1 VEISEIVIDQ
11 AAIFCSDCRRR
22 GSHLRIQGLWP
33 GLVGFAKR
41 IRDNPMNTKIILVL
55 VVAITAALG
64 IQPASAGAIHSFVIT
79 EVSSTSLTVTYDGS
93 PLTVTFHGSESWTF
107 LLPAGFLSNDVGGL
121 VQWTEPENSN
131 LANQVSFGS
140 EITRGGFVVS
150 EQSILNQFPI
160 TANATSVEVGTDGGV
175 AVFATF
181 NDNAAGSETAP
192 DIGSTLG
199 LLFLALT
206 AVFGASR
213 LRSCQ
218 STVPTASSAGPRVP
232 PGILFIGET
241 CYLHNR
247 AAHHY

>member
-1 VEISEIVIDQ
+1 
-11 AAIFCSDCRRR
+11 
-22 GSHLRIQGLWP
+22 
-33 GLVGFAKR
+33 
-41 IRDNPMNTKIILVL
+41 MNTKIILVL

-93 PLTVTFHGSESWTF
+93 PLTVTFHSSESWTF

-121 VQWTEPENSN
+121 LQWTEPENSN

-150 EQSILNQFPI
+150 DQSILNQFPI
-160 TANATSVEVGTDGGV
+160 NADGTSVEVGTDGGV
-175 AVFATF
+175 PVLATF
-181 NDNAAGSETAP
+181 NDNASGSETAP
-192 DIGSTLG
+192 DTASTLS

-218 STVPTASSAGPRVP
+218 ST
-232 PGILFIGET
+232 
-241 CYLHNR
+241 
-247 AAHHY
+247 

>member
-1 VEISEIVIDQ
+1 
-11 AAIFCSDCRRR
+11 
-22 GSHLRIQGLWP
+22 
-33 GLVGFAKR
+33 
-41 IRDNPMNTKIILVL
+41 M
-55 VVAITAALG
+55 
-64 IQPASAGAIHSFVIT
+64 
-79 EVSSTSLTVTYDGS
+79 
-93 PLTVTFHGSESWTF
+93 
-107 LLPAGFLSNDVGGL
+107 
-121 VQWTEPENSN
+121 QWTEPENSN

-241 CYLHNR
+241 CYLRNR

>member
-1 VEISEIVIDQ
+1 
-11 AAIFCSDCRRR
+11 
-22 GSHLRIQGLWP
+22 
-33 GLVGFAKR
+33 
-41 IRDNPMNTKIILVL
+41 MNTKIILVL

-79 EVSSTSLTVTYDGS
+79 EVSSASLTVTYDGS

-150 EQSILNQFPI
+150 DQSILNQFPI

-175 AVFATF
+175 PVFAAF
-181 NDNAAGSETAP
+181 NDNAAGSETAL
-192 DIGSTLG
+192 DTGSTLG
-199 LLFLALT
+199 LLFFALT
-206 AVFGASR
+206 AVCGASR
-213 LRSCQ
+213 FRARQ
-218 STVPTASSAGPRVP
+218 ST
-232 PGILFIGET
+232 
-241 CYLHNR
+241 
-247 AAHHY
+247 

>member
-1 VEISEIVIDQ
+1 ML
-11 AAIFCSDCRRR
+11 RLR
-22 GSHLRIQGLWP
+22 GTGLTSQGLRVVTGIC
-33 GLVGFAKR
+33 GLRQAHKGQSDEHENHIGLSSR
-41 IRDNPMNTKIILVL
+41 HHRRTWN
-55 VVAITAALG
+55 
-64 IQPASAGAIHSFVIT
+64 PASAGAIHSFVIT

-150 EQSILNQFPI
+150 DQSILNQFPI

-218 STVPTASSAGPRVP
+218 ST
-232 PGILFIGET
+232 
-241 CYLHNR
+241 
-247 AAHHY
+247 

>member
-1 VEISEIVIDQ
+1 
-11 AAIFCSDCRRR
+11 
-22 GSHLRIQGLWP
+22 
-33 GLVGFAKR
+33 VGFAKR

-131 LANQVSFGS
+131 LANLVNFGL
-140 EITRGGFVVS
+140 EDTRDGTVDS
-150 EQSILNQFPI
+150 DHSILNQFPI
-160 TANATSVEVGTDGGV
+160 VVDGTTVEVGTDGGV
-175 AVFATF
+175 PVFATF
-181 NDNAAGSETAP
+181 HDNAEGSERARDT
-192 DIGSTLG
+192 GSTIG
-199 LLFLALT
+199 LLFFALT

-213 LRSCQ
+213 FRSRQ
-218 STVPTASSAGPRVP
+218 S
-232 PGILFIGET
+232 I
-241 CYLHNR
+241 
-247 AAHHY
+247 

>member
-1 VEISEIVIDQ
+1 
-11 AAIFCSDCRRR
+11 
-22 GSHLRIQGLWP
+22 
-33 GLVGFAKR
+33 VGFAKR

-55 VVAITAALG
+55 VVAITAALV
-64 IQPASAGAIHSFVIT
+64 IQPASAGAIHSVVIT

-121 VQWTEPENSN
+121 LQWTEPENSN

-150 EQSILNQFPI
+150 DQSILNQFPV
-160 TANATSVEVGTDGGV
+160 TANATSIEVGTDGGV

-181 NDNAAGSETAP
+181 NDNAADSETVP
-192 DIGSTLG
+192 DTGSTLG
-199 LLFLALT
+199 LLFLGLT

-213 LRSCQ
+213 FRARQ
-218 STVPTASSAGPRVP
+218 ST
-232 PGILFIGET
+232 
-241 CYLHNR
+241 
-247 AAHHY
+247 